1 MLISIIVPCYNVEAY
16 IADCLHSI
24 LVNIP
29 VNDVEIIC
37 VDDGSSD
44 GTYEIANKVAQANPC
59 VKIVKTSNGGLSFAR
74 NTGLKHARGTYI
86 AFVDGDDKLSD
97 QFWARICPIIA
108 SQKEVDIIEFDALR
122 FNGDRFDASTVY
134 EKYFNSL
141 SSGSFSKGNV
151 LKYAHMMVWSR
162 IFKAALIADIR
173 FDEGRKY
180 EDQLFTLRSYVNANV
195 VVSLPEPLYYYRYN
209 PTSITAKRDATNVD
223 DFLFIMDEC
232 VYKLNNSKKEDAVLY
247 AMLASRVWRSLMTL
261 YLQFPSAELKSKLTN
276 TEQVVK
282 KSGYL
287 CKCPATEMLMLMLG
301 FALTSRLIKIYKS
314 IRSYI

>member
-1 MLISIIVPCYNVEAY
+1 L
-16 IADCLHSI
+16 L
-24 LVNIP
+24 NIP
-29 VNDVEIIC
+29 VNDAEIIC

-44 GTYEIANKVAQANPC
+44 GTYEIANKIAQTNPC
-59 VKIVKTSNGGLSFAR
+59 VKVIKTSNGGPSFAR
-74 NTGLKHARGTYI
+74 NTGRKHARGIYV

-97 QFWARICPIIA
+97 QFWARICPIIT
-108 SQKEVDIIEFDALR
+108 SKTEVDIIEFDALR
-122 FNGDRFDASTVY
+122 FNGVRFDNSKVY

-141 SSGSFSKGNV
+141 RLGAFSKNNV

-162 IFKAALIADIR
+162 IFKAALIVDIR

-180 EDQLFTLRSYVNANV
+180 EDQLFTLRSYVNANT

-223 DFLFIMDEC
+223 DFLFIVDEC
-232 VYKLNNSKKEDAVLY
+232 VYKLNNSRKEDAVLY
-247 AMLASRVWRSLMTL
+247 AILASRVWRSLLTL
-261 YLQFPSAELKSKLTN
+261 YLQFPTADLKAKLIN

-287 CKCPATEMLMLMLG
+287 LKCPATEMLMLMLG
-301 FALTSRLIKIYKS
+301 FGLTSRLIKINKS
-314 IRSYI
+314 IRKYI